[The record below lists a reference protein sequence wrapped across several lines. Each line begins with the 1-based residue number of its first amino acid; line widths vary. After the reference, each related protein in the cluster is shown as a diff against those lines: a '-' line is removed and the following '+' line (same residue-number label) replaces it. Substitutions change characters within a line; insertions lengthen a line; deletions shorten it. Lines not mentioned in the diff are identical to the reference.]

1 MGHSHTG
8 WSPNLLS
15 LVGKEREREEERY
28 KMGDGLRR
36 GHVKTKEDLFDPQ
49 EDLPQRVL

>member
-15 LVGKEREREEERY
+15 LAGKEREREEERY
-28 KMGDGLRR
+28 KDGRR
-36 GHVKTKEDLFDPQ
+36 AEEGARKN
-49 EDLPQRVL
+49 QRGFV